1 MARTMDKEAVKIG
14 LIGSGTIGSGVLDLF
29 KNNRERI
36 SEKIGVNLVLE
47 KVADRDISRL
57 RALQLPEEVIT
68 SSAEDVIQDPE
79 IDIVIELIGG
89 IEPARSFIKNALEH
103 GKYVVTANKDLMAS
117 HGDELMALA
126 REKDSNI
133 FYEASVG
140 GGIPLIRPLKQSL
153 VSDRIHR
160 LVGIV
165 NGTTNYIFTRMSQ
178 DHMSLDE
185 ALAEAQKLG
194 FAEAD
199 PSSDLEGRDAAYKL
213 IIMSG
218 LAFGNSIDPGQVYVE
233 GIKGVT
239 YQDIAYAKEIGY
251 TVKLLAIGERLP
263 DGLALRVHPTLVPDN
278 HPLALVLKEFNAIF
292 IEADAVGEIMLYGP
306 GAGAKPTAT
315 AVLADVAEA
324 ARSIRHQCFD
334 GIIEETFSKTSFVSI
349 NGLMTRFYLRFL
361 ADDRPGVFASLAEAF
376 GNEEVSLDM
385 VIQKCRYGNTAEI
398 VLVTHDVEE
407 KSFQQ
412 ALARVLEIPEIKP
425 NPSVIRLLG

>member
-1 MARTMDKEAVKIG
+1 MDKEAVKIG
-14 LIGSGTIGSGVLDLF
+14 LIGSGTIGGGVLDLF
-29 KNNRERI
+29 KNNAERI
-36 SEKIGVNLVLE
+36 SEKIGVTLVLE
-47 KVADRDISRL
+47 KVADRDLSKL
-57 RALQLPEEVIT
+57 RALQLPEELIT
-68 SSAEDVIQDPE
+68 TSAEDILQEPE

-89 IEPARSFIKNALEH
+89 IEPARSFIVSALEH
-103 GKYVVTANKDLMAS
+103 GKFVVTANKDLMAT
-117 HGDELMALA
+117 HGDELLALA
-126 REKDSNI
+126 REKDLNI

-160 LVGIV
+160 LIGIV
-165 NGTTNYIFTRMSQ
+165 NGTTNYIFTRMFQ
-178 DHMSLDE
+178 DQMSLDE

-213 IIMSG
+213 IILSG
-218 LAFGNSIDPGQVYVE
+218 LAFGNSIDSDQVHVE

-251 TVKLLAIGERLP
+251 TVKLLAIGEKLP
-263 DGLALRVHPTLVPDN
+263 EGLALRVHPALVPDK
-278 HPLALVLKEFNAIF
+278 HPLASVLNEFNAIY
-292 IEADAVGEIMLYGP
+292 IEGDAVGEVMFYGP
-306 GAGAKPTAT
+306 GAGARPTAT

-324 ARSIRHQCFD
+324 ARSIRYQCVD
-334 GIIEETFSKTSFVSI
+334 GNIEKTYSKTSFVPIDDLVTS
-349 NGLMTRFYLRFL
+349 FYLRFL

-376 GNEEVSLDM
+376 GDEEVSLDM
-385 VIQKCRYGNTAEI
+385 VIQKRRYGNIAEI
-398 VLVTHDVEE
+398 VLVTHDVKE
-407 KSFQQ
+407 KAFQE

>member
-1 MARTMDKEAVKIG
+1 MDREAVKIG
-14 LIGSGTIGSGVLDLF
+14 LIGSGTIGGGFLDLF
-29 KNNRERI
+29 RNNGEII

-47 KVADRDISRL
+47 KVADRDLSKL
-57 RALQLPEEVIT
+57 RALQLPEGLIT
-68 SSAEDVIQDPE
+68 ASAEDVIEEPE

-89 IEPARSFIKNALEH
+89 IEPARSFIISALDH
-103 GKYVVTANKDLMAS
+103 GKYVVTANKDLMAT
-117 HGDELMALA
+117 HGDELLSYAQ
-126 REKDSNI
+126 EKDLNI

-160 LVGIV
+160 LIGIV

-178 DHMSLDE
+178 NQLSLDE

-213 IIMSG
+213 IILSG
-218 LAFGNSIDPGQVYVE
+218 LAFGKSIDPGQVYVE

-263 DGLALRVHPTLVPDN
+263 DGLALRVHPSLVPDN
-278 HPLALVLKEFNAIF
+278 HPLASVLEEFNAIY
-292 IEADAVGEIMLYGP
+292 IEGDAVGEVMFYGP

-324 ARSIRHQCFD
+324 ARSIRHQCVD
-334 GIIEETFSKTSFVSI
+334 GIIEKTYSKTSFVSI
-349 NGLMTRFYLRFL
+349 NDLINSFYLRFL
-361 ADDRPGVFASLAEAF
+361 ADDRPGVFAALAEAF

-385 VIQKCRYGNTAEI
+385 VIQKRRYGNTAEI
-398 VLVTHDVEE
+398 VLVTHDVKE
-407 KSFQQ
+407 KAFQQ
-412 ALARVLEIPEIKP
+412 ALTRVLEIPEIKP